1 MASKTLLKCS
11 KLMLLLVIIQAYDS
25 YCSSQWG
32 GNGGNDWW
40 PMGTTSSSKILEC
53 GVGITPLFT
62 EMNGTRDANEG
73 EIVWQ
78 VSVQKKS
85 NGKWAHS
92 CGGVVI
98 NKQYVLT
105 SAQCV
110 DG

>member
-1 MASKTLLKCS
+1 MVSKTLLKS
-11 KLMLLLVIIQAYDS
+11 FKLMLLLVIIQAYDS
-25 YCSSQWG
+25 YCFDPKGAYGS
-32 GNGGNDWW
+32 NDWW
-40 PMGTTSSSKILEC
+40 PIEPTSSSKTPEC
-53 GVGITPLFT
+53 GVGIIPLFT

-78 VSVQKKS
+78 VSVQKKTS
-85 NGKWAHS
+85 GKWAHS

-98 NKQYVLT
+98 NKNFVLT